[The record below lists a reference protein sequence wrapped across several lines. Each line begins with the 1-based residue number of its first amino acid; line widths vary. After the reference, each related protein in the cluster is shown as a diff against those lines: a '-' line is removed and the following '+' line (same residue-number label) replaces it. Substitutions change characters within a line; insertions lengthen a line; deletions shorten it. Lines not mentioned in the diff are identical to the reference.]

1 VILVHYK
8 IVAAFLLYSG
18 RSIIRDVMQDSSE
31 HKLCTEF
38 KGYLNADF

>member
-18 RSIIRDVMQDSSE
+18 RGIIRDVMQDSNK
-31 HKLCTEF
+31 HKLYTGF
-38 KGYLNADF
+38 KRYLNADF